1 MISVLRDLEEQVTSL
16 ANMHAIEGCI
26 HTYIH
31 TYIHAC
37 IQYIIM
43 HASIDGPC
51 TLWSRHWSH
60 TGEKEQA
67 RLKEL
72 GA

>member
-1 MISVLRDLEEQVTSL
+1 MISVLRDLEEQVTCL
-16 ANMHAIEGCI
+16 ADMYAIEGYI

-31 TYIHAC
+31 TC
-37 IQYIIM
+37 IQYIIV